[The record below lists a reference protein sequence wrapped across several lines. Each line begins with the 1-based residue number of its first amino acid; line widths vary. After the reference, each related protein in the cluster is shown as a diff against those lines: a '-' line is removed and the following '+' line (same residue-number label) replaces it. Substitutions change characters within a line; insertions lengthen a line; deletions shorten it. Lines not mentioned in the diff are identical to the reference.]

1 MNTKRNELM
10 AMAKETRPVRP
21 PIKDALGK
29 KEIVEPLKMTE
40 FPIKT
45 LLKHAIT
52 TVHHTHEKDPDLV
65 REGAK
70 HHGVK
75 VSEKTLLEAIEERA
89 YNFRVPHGD
98 RRNKLMKE
106 TRQEELEAIMNAK
119 HIIVGCMDYR
129 QSAQISKLHQEEK
142 TIFFF
147 TAGGAVQPTDDR
159 FSEDVQ
165 FVAIA
170 AQASGADVDLYY
182 HTGVCGGA
190 NHFTDGEMRKIHDRD
205 GLAGEINAMDPYAM
219 GFAQELVEFGINQSR
234 IKIHRVDI
242 NDQNEVMGIVDIPF
256 VPRQPAPALQ
266 K

>member
-1 MNTKRNELM
+1 MTL
-10 AMAKETRPVRP
+10 AAKETTPVRP
-21 PIKDALGK
+21 PV
-29 KEIVEPLKMTE
+29 KEIVKPKLTIELPADVALKY
-40 FPIKT
+40 
-45 LLKHAIT
+45 AIT
-52 TVHHTHEKDPDLV
+52 TAHYIHAKDPDLV

-70 HHGVK
+70 HHGVP
-75 VSEKTLLEAIEERA
+75 VSEKTLLEAIEKRA

-98 RRNKLMKE
+98 RQNKEMKAVRE
-106 TRQEELEAIMNAK
+106 AEFQAIMEAK

-129 QSAQISKLHQEEK
+129 QSDAIAAQHREK
-142 TIFFF
+142 NTFFFF

-159 FSEDVQ
+159 FSADVR

-190 NHFTDGEMRKIHDRD
+190 NHFTDGKMKHVHEHE
-205 GLAGEINAMDPYAM
+205 GLKGEIAQMDPYAM
-219 GFAQELVEFGINQSR
+219 GYAQELVEFGIGQNR

-242 NDQNEVMGIVDIPF
+242 NDQNEVMSIVDIPF
-256 VPRQPAPALQ
+256 IPRQPVQPIQ